1 MKKIRVLIADKQA
14 LAVAGI
20 EHLLEEE
27 VTYEIS
33 GIVTRRDEL
42 HYHILHHSPDLLV
55 IDYANVSNFSSDDCV
70 SLQKQYPALKFFIL
84 TTLTDR
90 EQILKVIQ
98 SGVFAFLTKDCSH
111 KEILNAFRAI
121 CEGQKFYCNSVL
133 DMLTEQNQPTDP
145 DQASAAALSS
155 RELQI
160 VKCIAQDLST
170 HDIAA
175 ELNLSPHTI
184 NAHRKRILKKLDAKS
199 PVGLVM
205 KALRLHLIPLNETSC

>member
-1 MKKIRVLIADKQA
+1 
-14 LAVAGI
+14 
-20 EHLLEEE
+20 
-27 VTYEIS
+27 
-33 GIVTRRDEL
+33 
-42 HYHILHHSPDLLV
+42 
-55 IDYANVSNFSSDDCV
+55 
-70 SLQKQYPALKFFIL
+70 
-84 TTLTDR
+84 
-90 EQILKVIQ
+90 
-98 SGVFAFLTKDCSH
+98 
-111 KEILNAFRAI
+111 
-121 CEGQKFYCNSVL
+121 
-133 DMLTEQNQPTDP
+133 MLTEQNQPTDP